1 MYRYYTLHENYI
13 KKVLKYTFDQISI
26 ILTSRLKIFVAQLII
41 ISDFISDNGWLSSTV
56 KYLYK

>member
-1 MYRYYTLHENYI
+1 MYRYYTLYENYI

-41 ISDFISDNGWLSSTV
+41 ISDFI
-56 KYLYK
+56 